1 MKIIIGIISSF
12 FILGTS
18 YAQKPKDIATRFAS
32 ENTASLF
39 QQYQYLHA
47 HPEVSTQEKNTAA
60 LLKKE
65 MLSLGCK
72 VVDSMG
78 YHNFA
83 AIMENGKGPVILY
96 RTDMDGLPILEKTA
110 LPYASKDSSMK
121 DGLPVPSMHACGHD
135 IHMSTW
141 LGLARLM
148 NSNKNR
154 WKGTLIFLAQ
164 SAEET
169 GQGARKAVSTAA
181 FKNLPHPDLQLAIHD
196 HAELQTGQIGFCN
209 GYSMAAVDMMDIT
222 IYGKGGHGAAPQNC
236 IDPIVLSAQYINAI
250 QTIVSRNLSSNDPAI
265 VTVGAIHGGSVGN
278 VIPDQVLLRLTI
290 RSYSAEARATI
301 LTRLKQIGDQL
312 ALSAGLP
319 SDKLPQY
326 QLLDMSIPSVYNN
339 PELGDRIKSI
349 VVKEFGAAAA
359 APMKPI
365 MIGEDFGVYGQ
376 LTDKIPS
383 YILWTGTVSEER
395 KNSAINNGQALPQL
409 HTAGFAPD
417 AAATLEANVSI
428 LGTCL
433 LEMMR

>member
-1 MKIIIGIISSF
+1 MKNIISIISSF

-47 HPEVSTQEKNTAA
+47 HPEVSTQEKNTSA
-60 LLKKE
+60 LLKSE
-65 MLSLGCK
+65 MRALGCK
-72 VVDSMG
+72 IIENMG
-78 YHNFA
+78 YYNFA
-83 AIMENGKGPVILY
+83 AIMENGNGPVLLY
-96 RTDMDGLPILEKTA
+96 RTDMDGLPILEKTN
-110 LPYASKDSSMK
+110 LPYASKDSSIK
-121 DGLPVPSMHACGHD
+121 DGNLVPSMHACGHD

-148 NSNKNR
+148 SNNKKQ

-169 GQGARKAVSTAA
+169 GQGARKAVATDA
-181 FKNLPHPDLQLAIHD
+181 FKQLPTPSAQLAIHD

-222 IYGKGGHGAAPQNC
+222 IFGKGGHGAAPQNC
-236 IDPIVLSAQYINAI
+236 IDPIVIAAQYINTI

-265 VTVGAIHGGSVGN
+265 VTVGAIHGGTVGN
-278 VIPDQVLLRLTI
+278 IIPDQVQLRLTI
-290 RSYSAEARATI
+290 RSYSAEARTTI
-301 LTRLKQIGDQL
+301 LNRLKQIGDQL
-312 ALSAGLP
+312 ALSAGM
-319 SDKLPQY
+319 SNDKLPQY

-339 PELGDRIKSI
+339 PDLGDRIKNIISTN
-349 VVKEFGAAAA
+349 FGEVAT

-365 MIGEDFGVYGQ
+365 MLGEDFGVYGQ
-376 LTDKIPS
+376 LTSKIPS
-383 YILWTGTVSEER
+383 YILWTGTLNAAR
-395 KNSAINNGQALPQL
+395 KNEASKNGTAIPQL

-433 LEMMR
+433 LEMMK